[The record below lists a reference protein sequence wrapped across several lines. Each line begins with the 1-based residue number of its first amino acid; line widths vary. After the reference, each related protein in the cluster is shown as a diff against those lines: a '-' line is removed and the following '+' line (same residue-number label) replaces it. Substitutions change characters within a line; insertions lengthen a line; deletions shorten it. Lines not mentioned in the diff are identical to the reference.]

1 MNREGTIVDSTDD
14 EPSVQRV
21 SSVLAGSFGS
31 VLWDSQTSNEIVG
44 PHELSQFQGLVTST
58 GGLAEC

>member
-1 MNREGTIVDSTDD
+1 MNRDGTIVDSTDD

-31 VLWDSQTSNEIVG
+31 VLWDSQTSNEIVA
-44 PHELSQFQGLVTST
+44 PHESQFQGLVTLT
-58 GGLAEC
+58 GGLAEG